1 MFNNLEVGTTIKF
14 YLDWIDAYTVGVI
27 EGVEEG
33 RYKVSVQGLG
43 VSSVYIS
50 FNDIREVIDKNKK
63 FEPVIEQEVIIEEEP
78 IIEEVIEEK
87 KSSFFGLFEN
97 GGSTELVMEN
107 LPNELTVYV
116 PVFDLNGTPFSDEEI
131 ESRIKEVEYFMQ
143 KHFGEFSVRNV
154 SASYVDNDGNL
165 VMKKHIQISAYPTDE
180 EFNMYKRHLINE
192 VSSWVNEWNQDEI
205 VVEYEDKTYHVFP
218 TDKMMKNGGEL
229 WIQEATKDMKKSGS
243 VGAFTKQAKREGL
256 TPIEFAK
263 KVLSK
268 PQGYTIK
275 TRRRANFVKN
285 TNPDKF

>member
-27 EGVEEG
+27 EGVEESS
-33 RYKVSVQGLG
+33 YKVSVQGLG
-43 VSSVYIS
+43 VSTVYIP
-50 FNDIREVIDKNKK
+50 FNDVREVIDKNKK

-78 IIEEVIEEK
+78 IIEEVIEDK

-97 GGSTELVMEN
+97 GGSTELAMEN

-116 PVFDLNGTPFSDEEI
+116 PVFDVNGTPSSDEEI

-192 VSSWVNEWNQDEI
+192 VSSWVSEWNQDEI